1 MENGADDPFWI
12 NNRLSNNFNRMT
24 KEEIL
29 QLGNLSRVKMSDN
42 EVAKFQ
48 TEIESILEYVGAVN
62 RIVSDLDLKKV
73 PGVVKN
79 VLREDEVV
87 ETSPEDIDA
96 LVSAFPEKI
105 GDYLKVK
112 KILNPDS

>member
-1 MENGADDPFWI
+1 
-12 NNRLSNNFNRMT
+12 MT

-29 QLGNLSRVKMSDN
+29 QLGNLSRVKMNDD
-42 EVAKFQ
+42 EAVKFQ

-62 RIVSDLDLKKV
+62 RLVSDQELKKV

-79 VLREDEVV
+79 VLREDEVIQ
-87 ETSPEDIDA
+87 TSPDDVAA
-96 LVSAFPEKI
+96 LVAAFPEKT
-105 GDYLKVK
+105 GEYLKVK

>member
-1 MENGADDPFWI
+1 
-12 NNRLSNNFNRMT
+12 MT

-29 QLGNLSRVKMSDN
+29 QLGNLSRIKMSDD
-42 EVAKFQ
+42 EVVKFQ

-62 RIVSDLDLKKV
+62 QIVSDLELKKV

-79 VLREDEVV
+79 VMREDNVREV
-87 ETSPEDIDA
+87 SKEDIDA
-96 LVSAFPEKI
+96 LVSSFPEKI

>member
-1 MENGADDPFWI
+1 
-12 NNRLSNNFNRMT
+12 MT

-29 QLGNLSRVKMSDN
+29 QLGNLSRVKISDE
-42 EVAKFQ
+42 EVTKFQ

-62 RIVSDLDLKKV
+62 RIVSDLELEKT
-73 PGVVKN
+73 PGALKN
-79 VLREDEVV
+79 VMREDVVV
-87 ETSPEDIDA
+87 EKSKEDTDA
-96 LVSAFPEKI
+96 LVSAFPEKV

>member
-1 MENGADDPFWI
+1 
-12 NNRLSNNFNRMT
+12 MT

-29 QLGNLSRVKMSDN
+29 QLGNLSRIKMSDD
-42 EVAKFQ
+42 EVSKFQ

-62 RIVSDLDLKKV
+62 RIVSDLELKKI

-79 VLREDEVV
+79 VMREDEVQ
-87 ETSPEDIDA
+87 EASKEDVDA
-96 LVSAFPEKI
+96 LVSAFPEKV

>member
-1 MENGADDPFWI
+1 
-12 NNRLSNNFNRMT
+12 
-24 KEEIL
+24 
-29 QLGNLSRVKMSDN
+29 MSDE
-42 EVAKFQ
+42 EVTKFQ
-48 TEIESILEYVGAVN
+48 TEIESILDYVGAVN
-62 RIVSDLDLKKV
+62 RIVSDLELKKT

-79 VLREDEVV
+79 VMREDVVV
-87 ETSPEDIDA
+87 EKSKEDTDA